1 MSSVASNLGSQV
13 DIYIPR
19 TQAEREEWVG
29 TVDQAQATFVHN
41 HGGQPGLE
49 EAVAMIG
56 FDAMR
61 ALATVHQEDR
71 RLQMQRR
78 IGRRSTNI

>member
-19 TQAEREEWVG
+19 TQAEREEWTG
-29 TVDQAQATFVHN
+29 TVDRAQTTFVHN
-41 HGGQPGLE
+41 HSGQPGLE
-49 EAVAMIG
+49 EAVTMIG

-61 ALATVHQEDR
+61 ALANVHQEDR